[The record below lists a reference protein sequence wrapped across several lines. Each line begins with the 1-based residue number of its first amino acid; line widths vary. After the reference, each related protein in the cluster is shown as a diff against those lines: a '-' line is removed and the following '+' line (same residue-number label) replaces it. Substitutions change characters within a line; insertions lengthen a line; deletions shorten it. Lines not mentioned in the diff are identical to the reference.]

1 MMQFSL
7 ISLIPGL
14 IRSLQDC
21 ADPELD
27 SYEKQ
32 LVMPTSMRTSERA
45 SRTCSNHSP
54 RKIFLTEVE
63 RSTVLYGITI
73 ANLWKGEL
81 CRWTL
86 VVSDNEQVAVGQSI
100 WTLHPAPAT

>member
-1 MMQFSL
+1 MMQVSL

-27 SYEKQ
+27 NYEKQ
-32 LVMPTSMRTSERA
+32 LIMPTSMRTSERA
-45 SRTCSNHSP
+45 SRICSNLAP
-54 RKIFLTEVE
+54 RKKSLTEVE
-63 RSTVLYGITI
+63 RSTVLYGVTI

-81 CRWTL
+81 CRRNL
-86 VVSDNEQVAVGQSI
+86 VVSDNEQVAVGQSVR
-100 WTLHPAPAT
+100 TLHPATAT